1 MGAGAAYQITI
12 SASDKASVVAKK
24 IEAALARV
32 TKPIDRVTASAAKL
46 NEATEKIKK
55 PFSDFGSSL
64 KRLSDETGLTR
75 VARGV
80 KSIGDAAVGAGK
92 SLLSVVAPL
101 AGIAGLGSVAGIALL
116 ANEWGRMGAEV
127 QRTSGVLGVSTQDLQ
142 AYRSAAKLAGLS
154 AEDMT
159 GSLKSLGRTLEDAT
173 FGRNQDALVMMHK
186 FGITLH
192 RTKEGAVDATRALK
206 EVANAIVAQK
216 GNVQAQGLIAG
227 VFGVESLLPLL
238 QKGEKGINE
247 FVNRAKTMGL
257 VFDDKQL
264 ARGQQFNENMLKLE
278 ASATRLKYSF
288 GEALAPAVQRVLDVV
303 GRLIDKYGDVIAT
316 KVAEYVEKFAK
327 WVGNVDWDKTTS
339 QIGKFVDAIGGVKGI
354 AIAVAAI
361 SFAGPIAGLVSIA
374 ANLALIATG
383 AAPAAAAAIGT
394 MGTAAIAAAAA
405 WGALKVAKAAGLP
418 DTDQKTGVDDV
429 KSGKWGAASV
439 HLPAM
444 DFLGAAWDRLSGKT
458 NSEIAYGL
466 NRGAGKQ
473 TAESGELFSKLE
485 SQYGLPAGLL
495 DSVWNTESGRGAKM
509 NSPAG
514 AKGHFQF
521 MDATARQYG
530 VTDPYDL
537 KQSATGAAKMYSDL
551 LKANGG
557 DLDKALAGYNWGQGN
572 LNSKGLQNAP
582 KETRDYIAK
591 VRAQMGLTS
600 LYAGQSGQIV
610 AANQPGSIA
619 GASSDAGKV
628 QVEVVF
634 TNAPTG
640 TKTSVKSSG
649 NVTAS
654 VRIGSANVTGPSV

>member
-75 VARGV
+75 IAWGV

-142 AYRSAAKLAGLS
+142 AYRGAAKLAGLS

-303 GRLIDKYGDVIAT
+303 GRLIDKYGDMVAT

-354 AIAVAAI
+354 AIAIAAI
-361 SFAGPIAGLVSIA
+361 SFAGPLASVLSLI
-374 ANLALIATG
+374 ANLTLLATTT
-383 AAPAAAAAIGT
+383 APTAAAALARLAGGPVMAAVLALLHSKGLNTGEDEELKLHQAKPGQQWTGDPIGDRRHAGAANDAQT
-394 MGTAAIAAAAA
+394 AGVVARLQQMGWT
-405 WGALKVAKAAGLP
+405 KEQAAGL
-418 DTDQKTGVDDV
+418 
-429 KSGKWGAASV
+429 AANFWQESLFDPNAV
-439 HLPAM
+439 GDNGH
-444 DFLGAAWDRLSGKT
+444 
-458 NSEIAYGL
+458 AYGIGQWHEDRQEEFKKL
-466 NRGAGKQ
+466 FGIDIRKSTLDQQLQFADHELRRGNEQKAG
-473 TAESGELFSKLE
+473 
-485 SQYGLPAGLL
+485 
-495 DSVWNTESGRGAKM
+495 R
-509 NSPAG
+509 
-514 AKGHFQF
+514 
-521 MDATARQYG
+521 
-530 VTDPYDL
+530 
-537 KQSATGAAKMYSDL
+537 
-551 LKANGG
+551 
-557 DLDKALAGYNWGQGN
+557 AL
-572 LNSKGLQNAP
+572 
-582 KETRDYIAK
+582 
-591 VRAQMGLTS
+591 M
-600 LYAGQSGQIV
+600 
-610 AANQPGSIA
+610 
-619 GASSDAGKV
+619 GASSAQDAGSIVSRLYERPADAIGEAARRGQMAAAIDGKVHV
-628 QVEVVF
+628 QVDIP
-634 TNAPTG
+634 NAPPG
-640 TKTSVKSSG
+640 TKATVHASGGTTAAARVSTS
-649 NVTAS
+649 
-654 VRIGSANVTGPSV
+654 NVTGPPV